1 MEGIDMSITFNVSEI
16 LEMAI
21 EIERNGQKFYK
32 KAAQIVADSN
42 VKKFL
47 LDIADMEVRHEKIF
61 REMKEQLSE
70 SQVKVFDPDN
80 EASLY
85 LQAMADGNVFD
96 LKTDLSSK
104 LTAKEPVDRIFKMA
118 VQAEKDSIVYY
129 VGLEDY
135 VDKKEDKEKVD
146 KIIEEE
152 KGHIIAL
159 YNQLR
164 QYK

>member
-32 KAAQIVADSN
+32 KAAQIVAGSD

-61 REMKEQLSE
+61 REMKEQITE
-70 SQVKVFDPDN
+70 KEVKVFDPDN

-96 LKTDLSSK
+96 LKTDLSRK
-104 LTAKEPVDRIFKMA
+104 LTGKESVDQIFRMA

-135 VDKKEDKEKVD
+135 VDDKGAKEKVD

>member
-32 KAAQIVADSN
+32 KAAQIVGSSN

-61 REMKEQLSE
+61 REMKEQLAE
-70 SQVKVFDPDN
+70 KQVAVFDPDN

-96 LKTDLSSK
+96 LKTDLSRK
-104 LTAKEPVDRIFKMA
+104 LTGKEPVDQIFKMA

-135 VDKKEDKEKVD
+135 VDGKENKEKVD

-164 QYK
+164 LYK

>member
-1 MEGIDMSITFNVSEI
+1 MEGIDMSLTFNVSEI

-61 REMKEQLSE
+61 REMKEQLAE
-70 SQVKVFDPDN
+70 KQVAVFDPDN

-96 LKTDLSSK
+96 LKTDLSRK
-104 LTAKEPVDRIFKMA
+104 LTGKEPVDQIFRMA

-135 VDKKEDKEKVD
+135 VDGKESKEKVD